1 MPLRLPWQR
10 FAAIFSEPHAS
21 RVEPLR
27 DDEGCGQL
35 YGARTAL
42 VSFWES
48 PEMGSWP
55 VGGRTRMP
63 ESSHK
68 GTPEV

>member
-1 MPLRLPWQR
+1 MTAVRGHHLRTTR
-10 FAAIFSEPHAS
+10 IA
-21 RVEPLR
+21 VEPLR

-35 YGARTAL
+35 YGSRTAF